1 MYHTKNSTT
10 DYKSG
15 SVISVK
21 LTALHKLENNWAV
34 GPLPYY
40 QAQLTDDENNG
51 TSYNIPFTTIP
62 QEFDEYE
69 NYGIGIGV
77 RKQIG
82 PMLINFNV
90 TQSLRARNEV
100 DNTLIGL
107 RLTLPLGGPPRG
119 GPPPN

>member
-34 GPLPYY
+34 GPLAYY